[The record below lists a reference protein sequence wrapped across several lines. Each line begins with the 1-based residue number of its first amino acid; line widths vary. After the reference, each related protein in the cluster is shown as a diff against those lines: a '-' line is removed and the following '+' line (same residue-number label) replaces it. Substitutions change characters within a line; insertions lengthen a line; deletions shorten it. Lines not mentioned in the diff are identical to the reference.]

1 MQYKTSDEKLKH
13 AQLLFQDA
21 VDHTREA
28 NVEAHRAARFYHN
41 TDCEGQWEADDLRY
55 LKDQLRPAMTFNVIK
70 GKLDT
75 FLGMYWDA
83 QRAPVVVGSTA
94 QKLIADV
101 LNAVKDQALEDAGYK
116 RKASRQLKTGSIS
129 GGCGLLLEVVPSP
142 DGPGWIKLNVYRIL
156 PYEMHWDIA
165 SIEPDRSDARH
176 WFWDR
181 WLDKHEF
188 MSEYPH
194 AAKEWGAVSA
204 GQTDVAADFG
214 DESFGSAEFGP
225 EGGSFDEGDYDGD
238 SRLSRYYYNR
248 RKNKIRVIRYEYK
261 TTKHVSYATDLE
273 TQQRT
278 EIDAA
283 MKKRIEQ
290 AIRQGAQLEIME
302 ADEDVVEVCEFIG
315 TKLLAEYDSA
325 GPFDGFSVVPYCY
338 EVDEETGTAYGFV
351 RNLFDPQQEI
361 NKSKSLEM
369 EHHAQGTAPGV
380 MAEEDAITDEDAFS
394 DEMRR
399 SGGVAI
405 VKKGAL
411 TEGRVIDRPMLPPS
425 LALSERFNKAM
436 LAMDSISTIP
446 DASDLTAAQHAQS
459 GVTVA
464 LRYNKSKQAVSTP
477 FGQHEEAQKLFIE
490 KVCHAIARSMPDA
503 QIQAMLADEGKYIF
517 QDGYVVELGEDSQQ
531 PGQMVP
537 KARAN
542 LRDLRSFQWKFDMEY
557 TSENSTLAMME
568 LEGLL
573 AVEAVSPGTIDPF
586 VIAERASSSKS
597 TRERLKKYL
606 EQKQQAESE
615 AGQRQA
621 QVMAEQSQQY
631 GQIEGGKIQETQRHN
646 TATEQLKQRELEIK
660 QRLETAQ
667 LYIDADEFEK
677 KRILEMV
684 MFAARQPRAGAGG
697 FVNG

>member
-1 MQYKTSDEKLKH
+1 
-13 AQLLFQDA
+13 
-21 VDHTREA
+21 
-28 NVEAHRAARFYHN
+28 
-41 TDCEGQWEADDLRY
+41 
-55 LKDQLRPAMTFNVIK
+55 
-70 GKLDT
+70 
-75 FLGMYWDA
+75 
-83 QRAPVVVGSTA
+83 
-94 QKLIADV
+94 
-101 LNAVKDQALEDAGYK
+101 
-116 RKASRQLKTGSIS
+116 
-129 GGCGLLLEVVPSP
+129 
-142 DGPGWIKLNVYRIL
+142 
-156 PYEMHWDIA
+156 
-165 SIEPDRSDARH
+165 
-176 WFWDR
+176 
-181 WLDKHEF
+181 
-188 MSEYPH
+188 
-194 AAKEWGAVSA
+194 
-204 GQTDVAADFG
+204 
-214 DESFGSAEFGP
+214 
-225 EGGSFDEGDYDGD
+225 
-238 SRLSRYYYNR
+238 
-248 RKNKIRVIRYEYK
+248 
-261 TTKHVSYATDLE
+261 
-273 TQQRT
+273 
-278 EIDAA
+278 
-283 MKKRIEQ
+283 
-290 AIRQGAQLEIME
+290 
-302 ADEDVVEVCEFIG
+302 
-315 TKLLAEYDSA
+315 
-325 GPFDGFSVVPYCY
+325 
-338 EVDEETGTAYGFV
+338 
-351 RNLFDPQQEI
+351 
-361 NKSKSLEM
+361 
-369 EHHAQGTAPGV
+369 
-380 MAEEDAITDEDAFS
+380 
-394 DEMRR
+394 
-399 SGGVAI
+399 
-405 VKKGAL
+405 
-411 TEGRVIDRPMLPPS
+411 
-425 LALSERFNKAM
+425 M